1 MKTSSFKI
9 SINPIIFSLL
19 FLPLK
24 IKLGS
29 IFNNAENLL
38 QQSSINIAGNLEKA
52 QGLGISFVLSDI
64 AAFIILIFL
73 FRNNSLLK
81 KNHFIYLS
89 IIYSSIFLGALFTNI
104 DFYQTIT
111 IYIYNTRFLLYTLFF
126 LFKTEALNKLLPLF
140 RKSSINILPII
151 AIILSII
158 NPYLPSYFPNLISSR
173 LEILPPLF
181 IFGIISF
188 LYHKINNI
196 KLSSLHIFYLILL
209 SINYLS
215 SGKRGL
221 IIPIIIGVIFY
232 FIIKLIS
239 RLKLKRFSLNYKFTF
254 LAISLTIVFAI
265 TLAKTFKG
273 YPSVDTNYDNYYS
286 YVRDLNLDNI
296 FLYVDGSTQERIG
309 KIIKTLSLIKENKF
323 IFFIPQGINSF
334 KLIHG
339 FLPDSILESLFSIGI
354 IQSFLLLI
362 IITNLESV
370 NIWLKLNKN
379 TINKIYCF
387 IPIILILGYGLT
399 CNILNIFYI
408 YPPLAFFNCFI
419 NSKIKN
425 YYMIKSSIKI

>member
-1 MKTSSFKI
+1 MKTSFLKI

-24 IKLGS
+24 IQLGS
-29 IFNNAENLL
+29 IFNSSENLL

-64 AAFIILIFL
+64 AALIILIFL

-89 IIYSSIFLGALFTNI
+89 IIYSGIFLGALYTNL

-111 IYIYNTRFLLYTLFF
+111 TYIYNSRFLIYSLFF
-126 LFKTEALNKLLPLF
+126 LFKTESLKNLLPLF
-140 RKSSINILPII
+140 RKRSINILPII
-151 AIILSII
+151 TIILSII
-158 NPYLPSYFPNLISSR
+158 NPYLPSYFPNFIGSR

-196 KLSSLHIFYLILL
+196 NLSRIHIFYLILL

-239 RLKLKRFSLNYKFTF
+239 RLKLKRFSLNYKFTI
-254 LAISLTIVFAI
+254 LAISLPIVLAL
-265 TLAKTFKG
+265 TLAKTYKG

-286 YVRDLNLDNI
+286 YVEDLNLDNI
-296 FLYVDGSTQERIG
+296 FLYLDGSTQERIG
-309 KIIKTLSLIKENKF
+309 KIVKTFILINENKF

-334 KLIHG
+334 KLIYG

-354 IQSFLLLI
+354 IQSFLLVI

-370 NIWLKLNKN
+370 NIWLKLNKKI
-379 TINKIYCF
+379 INKIYCF

-399 CNILNIFYI
+399 FNILNIVYI
-408 YPPLAFFNCFI
+408 YPPLAFFNCVI
-419 NSKIKN
+419 NSKIKKLL
-425 YYMIKSSIKI
+425 YDRA